1 MERDP
6 SFVFNGAY
14 TPAVC
19 RIVSAVAAAANSPN
33 PDAASADLKNLV
45 PGHKVGNK
53 MLHKLSKWE
62 SKYHSTVY
70 SVCDGE
76 QGQAAPSEH
85 CQV

>member
-45 PGHKVGNK
+45 PGHKVGNERE
-53 MLHKLSKWE
+53 LELSNRVRLLVRGLVKFQCA
-62 SKYHSTVY
+62 V
-70 SVCDGE
+70 
-76 QGQAAPSEH
+76 A
-85 CQV
+85 

>member
-33 PDAASADLKNLV
+33 PDVANADLKNLV
-45 PGHKVGNK
+45 PGHKVR
-53 MLHKLSKWE
+53 
-62 SKYHSTVY
+62 
-70 SVCDGE
+70 D
-76 QGQAAPSEH
+76 AI
-85 CQV
+85 

>member
-1 MERDP
+1 MSGKSSSKMERDP

-45 PGHKVGNK
+45 PGHKVGNERE
-53 MLHKLSKWE
+53 LE
-62 SKYHSTVY
+62 HSN
-70 SVCDGE
+70 
-76 QGQAAPSEH
+76 
-85 CQV
+85 

>member
-33 PDAASADLKNLV
+33 PDVATADLKNLV
-45 PGHKVGNK
+45 PGHKVELELNDGFD
-53 MLHKLSKWE
+53 LFE
-62 SKYHSTVY
+62 SQNVNGVSILL
-70 SVCDGE
+70 C
-76 QGQAAPSEH
+76 P
-85 CQV
+85 

>member
-33 PDAASADLKNLV
+33 PDVANADLMNLV
-45 PGHKVGNK
+45 PGHKVCALTEIDYSRLG
-53 MLHKLSKWE
+53 
-62 SKYHSTVY
+62 VY
-70 SVCDGE
+70 DHRDMELATIYRV
-76 QGQAAPSEH
+76 ARFRLFLRF
-85 CQV
+85 